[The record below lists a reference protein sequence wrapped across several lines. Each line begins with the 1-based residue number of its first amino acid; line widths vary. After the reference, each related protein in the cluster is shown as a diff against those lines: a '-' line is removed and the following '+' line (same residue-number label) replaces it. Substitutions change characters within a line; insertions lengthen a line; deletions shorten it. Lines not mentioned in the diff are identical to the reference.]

1 MDTLS
6 NQELATIFGIKIAE
20 YWQFLPVPFIVSH
33 SYFYVNLFNG
43 YTSKKML

>member
-6 NQELATIFGIKIAE
+6 NQELATIFGNFFAE
-20 YWQFLPVPFIVSH
+20 YWQFLPVPFIVSC